1 MIFRIFYLQVW
12 RKEFNYLKRIIRK
25 KQQKCQKQKSKNII
39 KTRKNKKFEILERIF
54 NYDKTIER
62 IGFIIVCDLSELQ
75 TYEDVILY

>member
-1 MIFRIFYLQVW
+1 MIFRIFYLKVW
-12 RKEFNYLKRIIRK
+12 RKELNYLKRIIRK